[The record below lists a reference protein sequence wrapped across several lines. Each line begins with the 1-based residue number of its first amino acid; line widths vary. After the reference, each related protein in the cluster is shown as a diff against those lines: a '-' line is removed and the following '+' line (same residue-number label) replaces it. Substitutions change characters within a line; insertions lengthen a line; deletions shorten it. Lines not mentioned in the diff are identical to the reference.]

1 MNKVCLI
8 IGAGAGIGG
17 TVGAKFAAHGYHAA
31 LARRSDR
38 SEEHTT
44 PVTWTYLV
52 CRLLLEKKKKYN
64 HYCPVSLRKKK
75 NIITEMTPHTS

>member
-31 LARRSDR
+31 LARRSDTAGLDNLV
-38 SEEHTT
+38 SEI
-44 PVTWTYLV
+44 VA
-52 CRLLLEKKKKYN
+52 R
-64 HYCPVSLRKKK
+64 
-75 NIITEMTPHTS
+75 